1 MSDRLIERLGLKI
14 ADMKTDIRELQ
25 TAFDQMAV
33 AWSFGKVE
41 VCDSELTESW
51 IIETLLPDNAQE
63 FYEALDKF
71 SVMWTAFSRKNL
83 DSLHSKDTEAK
94 K

>member
-25 TAFDQMAV
+25 TAFDQMVV
-33 AWSFGKVE
+33 AWSFGKIE

-51 IIETLLPDNAQE
+51 VVETLLPDNAQQ
-63 FYEALDKF
+63 FYEALDNF
-71 SVMWTAFSRKNL
+71 SVLWTAFSRKHL
-83 DSLHSKDTEAK
+83 VSLHSKEK
-94 K
+94 EVE